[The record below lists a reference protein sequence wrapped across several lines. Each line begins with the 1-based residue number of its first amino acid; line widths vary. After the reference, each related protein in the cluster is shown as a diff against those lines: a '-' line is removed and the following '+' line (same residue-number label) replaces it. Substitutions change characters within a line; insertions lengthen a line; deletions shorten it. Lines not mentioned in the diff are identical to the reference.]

1 MIIKSGADILN
12 ICEQEKISIAELAI
26 RYETKRSGVSREY
39 VIDKMQKT
47 FEQMQKS
54 IKEGMKK
61 QDSGYEIGGKMFR
74 DYGKKIDQYSQNVN
88 PLLGTEASQAVAYAV
103 SVMEVNCSMGK
114 VVASPTAGS
123 CGVLPAAILSCM
135 ETQNLDDAKAV
146 EGLFA
151 AGLVGSIIGRNA
163 SLSGAKGGCQAEI
176 GSAAAMAAAA
186 IVEMSGGT
194 PKMALDAAAY
204 TIKNIMG
211 LVCDPVAGLVEIPCV
226 KRNGL
231 GVLNALMCADMA
243 LAGIE
248 SVVPFDEVIWAMDRV
263 GRQMPEAMKETS
275 EGGIADTATAR
286 KIEKEIFEKD
296 WN

>member
-12 ICEQEKISIAELAI
+12 ICEQENITIAEAAI
-26 RYETKRSGVSREY
+26 RYETKRNDVSREY
-39 VIDKMQKT
+39 VLDKMQKT
-47 FEQMQKS
+47 FAQ
-54 IKEGMKK
+54 MKK
-61 QDSGYEIGGKMFR
+61 SVEEGIKKENSAYEIHGKMFR
-74 DYGKKIDQYSQNVN
+74 DYGVKIDQYSQKNET
-88 PLLGTEASQAVAYAV
+88 LMGKTAARAVAYAV

-123 CGVLPAAILSCM
+123 CGILPAAILSCM
-135 ETQNLDDAKAV
+135 ETKRLDSDKAV
-146 EGLFA
+146 EGLFT
-151 AGLVGSIIGRNA
+151 AGLIGSIIGRNA

-186 IVEMSGGT
+186 VVEMSGGT
-194 PKMALDAAAY
+194 PKMALDAAAF

-248 SVVPFDEVIWAMDRV
+248 SVIPFDEVIWAMNRV

-275 EGGIADTATAR
+275 EGGIADTPTAR
-286 KIEKEIFEKD
+286 KLESEIFEKD
-296 WN
+296 